1 MRRGITPDYQPADL
15 QRWLRRVP
23 IRWRLTLMF
32 AAVMAVLLAGLIAF
46 LYFHFRSDLDYNIN
60 QGLRTRAQDI
70 AGLVRQQDAQ
80 QTRGALGQLPTSE
93 NNVVQVLDQSGRVL
107 GASAGFSSPS
117 LLRPQEI
124 PSAARRAQLIQR
136 GKELRL
142 YAMPLPGDHKIVVTG
157 VFLSERDEAL
167 DKLDDALAIGVPPA
181 LLLATLAAYLLAAA
195 ALRPVERMR
204 SRAATIST
212 DELGKRLPLPES
224 EDEIRRLGVT
234 LNAMLDRL
242 EEGLEHERMFVANA
256 SHELRM
262 PLAVLKAELEVSLRE
277 RGGER
282 QLRAA
287 LDSAA
292 EETDR
297 IIKLAEDLLLLAR
310 AQDGTLPIESVELD
324 LEELLSEL
332 HARFEPIVG
341 REGRSLAVEPVAIP
355 ATIFVSGDRDR
366 IAQAVSNL
374 IDNTLRYGAG
384 PITLSARPAEGSV
397 EIHVTDRGPGFGE
410 FLPHAFDRFS
420 RADWARRRGG
430 VGLGLAIVRT
440 IAQAHGGDAGAR
452 DLPDGGADVWVSL
465 PASPSRSRDPA
476 LAR

>member
-1 MRRGITPDYQPADL
+1 VRRGITPDYQPADL

-80 QTRGALGQLPTSE
+80 QTRGALGQLSTSE

-107 GASAGFSSPS
+107 GASPGFSSPS

-142 YAMPLPGDHKIVVTG
+142 YAMPLPNDRKIVVTG

-262 PLAVLKAELEVSLRE
+262 PLAVLKAEIEVSLRE

-282 QLRAA
+282 HLRAA

-310 AQDGTLPIESVELD
+310 AQDGTLPIESIELD

-332 HARFEPIVG
+332 HARFEPIVE
-341 REGRSLAVEPVAIP
+341 REGRSLALEPVAIP
-355 ATIFVSGDRDR
+355 ATISVSGDRDR

-384 PITLSARPAEGSV
+384 PITLSARPAEGAAA
-397 EIHVTDRGPGFGE
+397 EP
-410 FLPHAFDRFS
+410 
-420 RADWARRRGG
+420 
-430 VGLGLAIVRT
+430 
-440 IAQAHGGDAGAR
+440 
-452 DLPDGGADVWVSL
+452 
-465 PASPSRSRDPA
+465 
-476 LAR
+476 